1 MEEQGKVVIDRELLQ
16 RMYDLCVRIHR
27 ENKLN
32 QVRLLCVRNFQVF
45 RLIRFFL
52 ILVLQK
58 MNSLVLFD
66 VILPYMEL
74 HKKNKAGE
82 P

>member
-32 QVRLLCVRNFQVF
+32 
-45 RLIRFFL
+45 
-52 ILVLQK
+52 
-58 MNSLVLFD
+58 
-66 VILPYMEL
+66 
-74 HKKNKAGE
+74 
-82 P
+82 